1 LLYEK
6 DGMAVFKRHYKDE
19 TTVIAINNTEKTQK
33 VHITNDQLAP
43 GKELRGLL
51 AGDLVRSDRD
61 GYDIIINRETAEIY
75 ALADKTGINVPF
87 IVTIVAVYVLFML
100 FLYLV
105 KKRSKQAT

>member
-1 LLYEK
+1 
-6 DGMAVFKRHYKDE
+6 MAVFKRHYKKE
-19 TTVIAINNTEKTQK
+19 TTVIAVNNTEKIQK
-33 VHITNDQLAP
+33 VHITNDQLTP

-75 ALADKTGINVPF
+75 ALTDKTGNNIPF
-87 IVTIVAVYVLFML
+87 IMAIVAVYVLFIL

-105 KKRSKQAT
+105 KTGDVSIAFQNSKNE